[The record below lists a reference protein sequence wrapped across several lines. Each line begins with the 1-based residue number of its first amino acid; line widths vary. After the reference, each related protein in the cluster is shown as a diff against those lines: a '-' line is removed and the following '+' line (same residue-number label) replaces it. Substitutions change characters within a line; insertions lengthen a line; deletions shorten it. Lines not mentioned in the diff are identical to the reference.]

1 MTLHNADVPNAD
13 LTTLAN
19 QAQVYRTLL
28 HQENVTLQNAD
39 VHGADLSHS
48 PFTGMH
54 LPIVLLHKVMLTCW
68 TMQLKMQKTVRHQY
82 DKYNSK
88 KLHSSIYVFG
98 NYYVSVSDVPWNVYD
113 TSNT

>member
-39 VHGADLSHS
+39 VHSADLSHS
-48 PFTGMH
+48 PLTGMCS
-54 LPIVLLHKVMLTCW
+54 PIVLLHKVMLRC
-68 TMQLKMQKTVRHQY
+68 
-82 DKYNSK
+82 
-88 KLHSSIYVFG
+88 
-98 NYYVSVSDVPWNVYD
+98 
-113 TSNT
+113 